1 MSKIGKKIIIIPAGI
16 SVEIDSSVINIKGA
30 SGGTSVKVLEGV
42 HPVLNGS
49 ELSFETTRN
58 SKQVRSNWGTMR
70 AITANAIEGL
80 VKNFEKTL
88 ILEGVGF
95 RVAKEGE
102 GLILNIGF
110 SHQVP
115 FNAVQGISFEV
126 DKNSRLKISGSDKA
140 LVGKVAAEIRS
151 MKKAEPYKGK
161 GFRYSDEVVRRKA
174 GKKSGST
181 S

>member
-16 SVEIDSSVINIKGA
+16 SVDIDTSVINIKGA
-30 SGGTSVKVLEGV
+30 SGEASVKVLEGV
-42 HPVLNGS
+42 KPVLNGS

-58 SKQVRSNWGTMR
+58 AKQVRSNWGTMR
-70 AITANAIEGL
+70 ALTSNAIDGL
-80 VKNFEKTL
+80 IKKFEKTL

-95 RVAKEGE
+95 RITKEGE

-110 SHQVP
+110 SHQVSY
-115 FNAVQGISFEV
+115 NAVPGITFEV
-126 DKNSRLKISGSDKA
+126 EKNSRLKITGSDKA
-140 LVGKVAAEIRS
+140 VVGKIAAEIRA

-174 GKKSGST
+174 GKKSGSA